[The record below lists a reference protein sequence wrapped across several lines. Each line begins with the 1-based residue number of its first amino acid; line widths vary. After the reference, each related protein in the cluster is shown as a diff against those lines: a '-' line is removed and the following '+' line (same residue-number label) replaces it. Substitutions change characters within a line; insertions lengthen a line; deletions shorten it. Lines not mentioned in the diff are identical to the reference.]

1 MDCLPV
7 WCVLLEWYAV
17 GVVCLVGVL
26 LVEVLG
32 RETGDCGAGLDV

>member
-1 MDCLPV
+1 MC
-7 WCVLLEWYAV
+7 AV
-17 GVVCLVGVL
+17 GGVCCWSGVLLVGVL